1 MKPCNPTRRNTHLLL
16 SGALLTL
23 ALSLQGCVSYTSG
36 YIPDPRTKTFN
47 TALDQ
52 DAALAGPARLLVTT
66 LPSADSPATPLAFMV
81 SHTLTGPEADI
92 TTMQENTYE
101 RQWSPLIIPLGAVFT
116 VASPIIISAAALSS
130 DNTALG
136 SILGTDDDNPCE
148 HGMFMFSLQALVGI
162 IDSCD
167 IVDTRT
173 DVRKRPTG
181 KTVTAE
187 AGLAKIPLKVQ
198 LQTRGEEP
206 IVRTLETD
214 AKGQATL
221 DTAPLFRSF
230 RAEPGEIEVV
240 VQAQTGNGNL
250 QQSARIDAS
259 ASRRLF
265 LPLAEE
271 RRGDQAL
278 AAGKGFIALD
288 HFTRAYEKT
297 LIPADLAAIKKKIFD
312 CYRALPVKPPMPEE
326 ARRLIVQAE
335 TMALE
340 NDSERAIALLQEAIR
355 KTPWLPTPRY
365 NLAMAHAMNKDYS
378 SAIESM
384 NAYLE
389 LAPEAADA
397 RKARDL
403 VYQWEAARDKEGA
416 ARPKQETSAAG
427 GRRK

>member
-1 MKPCNPTRRNTHLLL
+1 MKKISLTHRNTHSLLL
-16 SGALLTL
+16 GALLTL

-47 TALDQ
+47 TALDR
-52 DAALAGPARLLVTT
+52 DAAQAGPPRLLVTT
-66 LPSADSPATPLAFMV
+66 LPSAETPATPLAFMV
-81 SHTLTGPEADI
+81 SHTLTGPEANI
-92 TTMQENTYE
+92 TTVQENTYE
-101 RQWSPLIIPLGAVFT
+101 RQWGPLIIPLGAVLT
-116 VASPIIISAAALSS
+116 VASPIIISAAALSN
-130 DNTALG
+130 DDTALG
-136 SILGTDDDNPCE
+136 RLLGTDDDNPCE
-148 HGMFMFSLQALVGI
+148 HGMFMFSIQALVGI
-162 IDSCD
+162 MDSCD
-167 IVDTRT
+167 IVDTRG

-181 KTVTAE
+181 KTVSE
-187 AGLAKIPLKVQ
+187 EVGLAKIPLKVQ

-206 IVRTLETD
+206 IIRTLETD
-214 AKGQATL
+214 INGKAAL
-221 DTAPLFRSF
+221 DAAPLFRSF
-230 RAEPGEIEVV
+230 RAEPGEIEVI
-240 VQAQTGNGNL
+240 VQAQTSNGNL
-250 QQSARIDAS
+250 QQSGRIDAA

-265 LPLAEE
+265 LPVAEE

-288 HFTRAYEKT
+288 HFTRAYENT
-297 LIPADLAAIKKKIFD
+297 LIPADLAAIKKKVFD
-312 CYRALPVKPPMPEE
+312 CYRSLPVKPPMPEE

-340 NDSERAIALLQEAIR
+340 NDSERAIALLSEAIR

-365 NLAMAHAMNKDYS
+365 NLAMAYAMNKDYS
-378 SAIESM
+378 PAIESM
-384 NAYLE
+384 NAYLD

-416 ARPKQETSAAG
+416 TSPKQEESAAG